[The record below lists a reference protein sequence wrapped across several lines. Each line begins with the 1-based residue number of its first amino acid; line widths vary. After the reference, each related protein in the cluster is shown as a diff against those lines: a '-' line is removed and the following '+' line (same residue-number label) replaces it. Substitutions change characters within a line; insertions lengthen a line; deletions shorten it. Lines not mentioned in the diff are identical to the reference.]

1 MSSLPPRP
9 PGQEAQSIPKHMN
22 RLAKRDPQLY
32 PLAAI
37 VLATIGVAGYYFSRN
52 PTGADKG
59 HVAPAMPSK
68 VKEAVDMYKAEGPP
82 SNSSGGKV
90 SRPN

>member
-9 PGQEAQSIPKHMN
+9 PSQEAQSIPKHMN

-37 VLATIGVAGYYFSRN
+37 MAVTVGVAAYFFTSK
-52 PTGADKG
+52 PTGADQG
-59 HVAPAMPSK
+59 HVAPTLPSR
-68 VKEAVDMYKAEGPP
+68 VKEEVDKHK
-82 SNSSGGKV
+82 SGTK
-90 SRPN
+90 

>member
-9 PGQEAQSIPKHMN
+9 PSQEAQTIPKTMN

-32 PLAAI
+32 PLAAV
-37 VLATIGVAGYYFSRN
+37 VLTTLGVAAYFLTRN

-59 HVAPAMPSK
+59 HVAPAMPSR
-68 VKEAVDMYKAEGPP
+68 VKEEVDKHKAATGM
-82 SNSSGGKV
+82 K
-90 SRPN
+90 